1 MGVLAPLNLL
11 FLLSLV
17 GLVLIYLRART
28 RSTVEVSSLLLFDE
42 VQAPAS
48 SFRFLRLDVFFWLEA
63 LSLTVLSLALAGL
76 FLRLRPSAGQGH
88 RHALVFDLAAAMSA
102 GEGSH
107 TRLDEARAQALRL
120 VNGAGPADQFSV
132 VGYAG
137 QPIVESPF
145 TNDRIAI
152 RRALDA
158 LRTEDVAATPAALA
172 GALMRVREA
181 DHIDLFASRMP
192 AGTQSLLNQ
201 GARLVF
207 HPVGTPLDNAAITGL
222 EPGTPNKSPGYC
234 DVRNLS
240 NHPMLVVV
248 GISVAGNLV
257 TRSTMIVPPKV
268 TAIVPFGPLKVAG
281 VVEARILSPDGLAA
295 DNVRYAYAIPERA
308 LKVIV
313 LSPDPSVRD
322 DLARVL
328 RAVAPAA
335 QVMAGD
341 AAKLT
346 PQDLAG
352 FAGSHPDLLIL
363 HDSDEVA
370 IDSTAKLLIFPHSG
384 TNVRVRGTL
393 AASQLDDR
401 LDLGPLTRPLDLG
414 PTRELSLPDW
424 MDTVARGTGP
434 QSSVVLTLA
443 ARGSGPHGRLGV
455 IAFDIRGH
463 RLMNP
468 DMLDTLVLT
477 VDLVK
482 ALTAPREVR
491 VVATG
496 SYVTIP
502 ATVAASVR
510 APDGSTF
517 TLQPGYGDR
526 VRLLPLHAG
535 PYEVTLGQRK
545 ELILANY
552 FDARESDLSVG
563 AQGPANG
570 GLGTQP
576 PTAFA
581 PVAPA
586 LPMRP
591 IGVWLLV
598 CALVAILLESALLA
612 RRAMQ
617 GGAQIV

>member
-48 SFRFLRLDVFFWLEA
+48 SFRFLRLDIFFWLEA

-88 RHALVFDLAAAMSA
+88 RHALVFDLGAAMSA
-102 GEGSH
+102 GEGSR

-120 VNGAGPADQFSV
+120 VAGAGPADQFSV
-132 VGYAG
+132 VGYAN
-137 QPIVESPF
+137 QPIVACHF

-181 DHIDLFASRMP
+181 DHIDLFASRLP
-192 AGTQSLLNQ
+192 PGTQSLLDQ
-201 GARLVF
+201 GARLAL
-207 HPVGTPLDNAAITGL
+207 HPVGATLDNAAITGL
-222 EPGTPNKSPGYC
+222 EPGVPNKSPGYC
-234 DVRNLS
+234 DVRNMS
-240 NHPMLVVV
+240 NHPMLVAV
-248 GISVAGNLV
+248 GISVAGDPV
-257 TRSTMIVPPKV
+257 ARSTLIVPPKV

-281 VVEARILSPDGLAA
+281 VVQARILSPDGLAA
-295 DNVRYAYAIPERA
+295 DNVRYAYAVPERA
-308 LKVIV
+308 LKVVV
-313 LSPDPSVRD
+313 LSPDPAVRD

-346 PQDLAG
+346 PQDLSS
-352 FAGSHPDLLIL
+352 FSNSRPDLLIL

-370 IDSTAKLLIFPHSG
+370 IDAAAKLLIFPHSG
-384 TNVRVRGTL
+384 SNVRVRATL
-393 AASQLDDR
+393 PASQLDDR
-401 LDLGPLTRPLDLG
+401 VDLGPLTRPLDLG

-424 MDTVARGTGP
+424 MDAVARGTGP

-443 ARGSGPHGRLGV
+443 ARGSGPKGRLGV

-477 VDLVK
+477 VDLMK

-496 SYVTIP
+496 SYLTIP

-510 APDGSTF
+510 APDGSSF
-517 TLQPGYGDR
+517 ILQPGYGDR

-535 PYEVTLGQRK
+535 PYEVTIGQRK
-545 ELILANY
+545 ELVLANY
-552 FDARESDLSVG
+552 FDARESDLTVGGQSLQSGVLG
-563 AQGPANG
+563 AQPA
-570 GLGTQP
+570 T
-576 PTAFA
+576 TFA

-591 IGVWLLV
+591 IGEWLLV
-598 CALVAILLESALLA
+598 CALLAILLESALLA